1 MSSRCFQTSNLET
14 TSSNVFTGNDLQG
27 VPFLANQDGSY
38 SANPQGLVADGTQYV
53 LSGGTH
59 GAGFYKMAPG
69 YSIPSGKAYL
79 VYTGPTTAPD
89 CFRLEDGEEISTGLI
104 LIPAADQDNRWPE
117 GADGSNAG
125 RKFIMN
131 RRLYILRDGIIY
143 DVLGNQV
150 KSYQT
155 Y

>member
-1 MSSRCFQTSNLET
+1 MAITLNGIFRDKMVFQWGAELR
-14 TSSNVFTGNDLQG
+14 VF
-27 VPFLANQDGSY
+27 
-38 SANPQGLVADGTQYV
+38 
-53 LSGGTH
+53 
-59 GAGFYKMAPG
+59 GFSDQNCVVKCALC
-69 YSIPSGKAYL
+69 KN
-79 VYTGPTTAPD
+79 
-89 CFRLEDGEEISTGLI
+89 GEEISTGLI